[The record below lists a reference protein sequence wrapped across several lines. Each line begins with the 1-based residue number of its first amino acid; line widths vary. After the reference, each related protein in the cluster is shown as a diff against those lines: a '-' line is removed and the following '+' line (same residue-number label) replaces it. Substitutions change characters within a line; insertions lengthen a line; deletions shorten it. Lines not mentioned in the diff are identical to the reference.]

1 MGYCKNGGIIIMILT
16 PKQYEVYLGEYSDTD
31 TVTNNFFKIFKN
43 GGGRF
48 TGQELAR
55 LLKALRTNE
64 DILSSE
70 EETYYQIATEDG
82 YLYYSKLYLNL
93 AFSETPVRVSE
104 KDLKSVYSQ
113 KYIDEHK
120 DLITPW
126 ED

>member
-1 MGYCKNGGIIIMILT
+1 MILT
-16 PKQYEVYLGEYSDTD
+16 PEQYKVYLGEYNDTD
-31 TVTNNFFKIFKN
+31 TVTSNFFRMFKN

-48 TGQELAR
+48 TSLELAR

-70 EETYYQIATEDG
+70 DTVYYQVATEDG

-93 AFSETPVRVSE
+93 AFSEIPVRVSE

-113 KYIDEHK
+113 EYIDEHK

-126 ED
+126 EG

>member
-1 MGYCKNGGIIIMILT
+1 MILT
-16 PKQYEVYLGEYSDTD
+16 PEQYKVYLGEYNDTD
-31 TVTNNFFKIFKN
+31 TATSNFFRMFKN

-48 TGQELAR
+48 TSPELAR
-55 LLKALRTNE
+55 LLRALRTNE

-70 EETYYQIATEDG
+70 DTVYYQIATEDG

-113 KYIDEHK
+113 EYIDEHK

-126 ED
+126 EG